1 MCEGWK
7 YEELCMQKQHVM
19 AFFYRCTLHLDNVKV
34 PFYQTIHAGRNT
46 VHTPQHETHA
56 ATTLQNL

>member
-1 MCEGWK
+1 
-7 YEELCMQKQHVM
+7 MQKQHVM